1 MHNELFHIGP
11 FTIYGYGL
19 MIAIGI
25 LAAYF
30 LAEYRA
36 KKLGLDADAVFGIV
50 VWTKRGKIKA
60 LNYNQTWTGSFIF
73 FVVKAQTNFWIRENE
88 EI

>member
-1 MHNELFHIGP
+1 MHFGEEVTNQNEHW
-11 FTIYGYGL
+11 
-19 MIAIGI
+19 
-25 LAAYF
+25 
-30 LAEYRA
+30 
-36 KKLGLDADAVFGIV
+36 KDCVFGIV